1 MFSIQGARYFL
12 YNDSTDMRKSY
23 NGLCGLV
30 TNGMQKDPMNGD
42 VYIFVNRPRNR
53 IKLLRWEEG
62 GFVLFCKRLERGTF
76 AVPQPGEKSAT
87 SLISYAELVML
98 ITGIT
103 MRNATFKPRFLPH
116 NNVNKYPVN
125 THCSMV

>member
-12 YNDSTDMRKSY
+12 YNAPADMRKSY

-42 VYIFVNRPRNR
+42 VYVFINRSRNR
-53 IKLLRWEEG
+53 VKLLRWEEG
-62 GFVLFCKRLERGTF
+62 GFVLFCKRLEKGTF
-76 AVPQPGEKSAT
+76 ALPEGGISGSS
-87 SLISYAELVML
+87 SLISYAELVLL

-103 MRNATFKPRFLPH
+103 IKHATFKPRFLPQNH
-116 NNVNKYPVN
+116 VNKYPVMS
-125 THCSMV
+125 HCSMA